1 MERAAF
7 WRESERTGKL
17 PLKTKIIYA
26 LGEMPGSH
34 MNSAIGAFL
43 ALYYNQILGVSA
55 STISIAMGLALFLDA
70 VSDPV
75 VGTYSDN
82 FKSNLGRRHPL
93 MYAAALPLGIF
104 MALLFSPPAGL
115 GEAAIV
121 AWLAS
126 FLILARLTFT
136 FFSVPW
142 SAMTSELTDSYSER
156 SVVVSW
162 RQIVGHSLAALYGF
176 LIFTFIFSESDAFP
190 QGQLNPENYTLFAPL
205 LGTLI
210 TIWCLITTHFTRDQI
225 QYSYQR
231 TDSQSFGLLVLFI
244 SLRSALTNRNFAL
257 LLCGCLIAF
266 GVFGVLGFFDMYV
279 NTYFWELKTKDFGVI
294 ALFVPIGPL
303 LAVVLVMNF
312 QAHFEKHHA
321 LMFAL
326 VGGMFMSMVGVIA
339 RLSGLFP
346 EYESSFFLPAITC
359 IATINAFFA
368 ALTAIMFISMIADLV
383 DDQELKTGQRQEG
396 VFAAGVA
403 FSTKA
408 VGSLGVIVGGFLL
421 EFFVQFPAG
430 QGQTEISEDV
440 LFRLAITDAIVV
452 NSLLLIPAFLISKY
466 TLTRHNFAAVQAAL
480 EKRRK
485 SLIGP

>member
-1 MERAAF
+1 
-7 WRESERTGKL
+7 
-17 PLKTKIIYA
+17 
-26 LGEMPGSH
+26 
-34 MNSAIGAFL
+34 MNSAIGALL

-82 FKSNLGRRHPL
+82 FKSNLGRRHPF

-126 FLILARLTFT
+126 FLVLARLTFT

-142 SAMTSELTDSYSER
+142 SAMTSELTDSYTER
-156 SVVVSW
+156 SVVVAW

-231 TDSQSFGLLVLFI
+231 TDSQSFGLLVLFT

-303 LAVVLVMNF
+303 IAVLLVMNF

-383 DDQELKTGQRQEG
+383 DDQELKTGSVRR
-396 VFAAGVA
+396 VSLPLVLHFLLRLWVA
-403 FSTKA
+403 L
-408 VGSLGVIVGGFLL
+408 GSLSEGFCWS
-421 EFFVQFPAG
+421 F
-430 QGQTEISEDV
+430 
-440 LFRLAITDAIVV
+440 LFSFRQARDRLKSVKTC
-452 NSLLLIPAFLISKY
+452 Y
-466 TLTRHNFAAVQAAL
+466 FAS
-480 EKRRK
+480 R
-485 SLIGP
+485 